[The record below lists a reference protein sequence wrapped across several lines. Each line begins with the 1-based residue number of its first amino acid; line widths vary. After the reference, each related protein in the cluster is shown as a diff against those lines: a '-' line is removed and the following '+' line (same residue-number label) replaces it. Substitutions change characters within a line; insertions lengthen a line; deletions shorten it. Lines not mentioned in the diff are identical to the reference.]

1 MWLGGAHA
9 WASPFMPPQPGHGRR
24 VQYESLGAACV
35 RGHQSSCIEGTGER
49 GPIQGLARR
58 AVAAGLSPTAA
69 LSPRRVQVTVRPGP
83 AVHGGG
89 SVLTSALTAAGA
101 LPGCTSMRP
110 GPLLTETPEV
120 AACASCPRS
129 HKGRQSRD
137 PDSSPLCG
145 GLGRRSCPPHTG
157 ESPFL
162 GAISHFP
169 LRCAPPAPPLPPF
182 PYLGSTRH
190 AQRKE
195 PPSRHR
201 FLSSSERGPVP
212 SLPPPSH
219 PRPERKPARRD
230 KACAHQAGRRFLY
243 AARPEPLEHPPLWS
257 SPPPLPHKTTHGR
270 ISALEARGQNP
281 GVKETGTGS
290 QRPLGRSLLPSSIP
304 RVLVAAGVRGHEAAS
319 PSSQG
324 LPVPVPPLQP

>member
-169 LRCAPPAPPLPPF
+169 LRCAPPHPHFLLSLISGA
-182 PYLGSTRH
+182 H
-190 AQRKE
+190 ATLKGKN
-195 PPSRHR
+195 HR
-201 FLSSSERGPVP
+201 ADTDFC
-212 SLPPPSH
+212 
-219 PRPERKPARRD
+219 PARSVGR
-230 KACAHQAGRRFLY
+230 CQASRRPRTPGR
-243 AARPEPLEHPPLWS
+243 S
-257 SPPPLPHKTTHGR
+257 
-270 ISALEARGQNP
+270 
-281 GVKETGTGS
+281 GS
-290 QRPLGRSLLPSSIP
+290 QRGEIRPALTRREGASSTLPDLSPWNTRLCGLLLPRCLTKP
-304 RVLVAAGVRGHEAAS
+304 PTGGYQLWKPEAKI
-319 PSSQG
+319 Q
-324 LPVPVPPLQP
+324 V